1 MKLPTRHLAALL
13 VSAGLLLTGCSGAST
28 GNADGSTT
36 DTPSATATTAE
47 TGGTCDAKVTGAS
60 APASADTTASQ
71 EALGTVGLEGD
82 AKAAPTLTFTA
93 PLAIGSEVVK
103 VVSEGDGDQISAG
116 QLLTFNYIVCDIV
129 TGEKLYSTWGLT
141 PDKDAPETYVLSP
154 DNFGEHLAAAFEG
167 HRVGARLLWA
177 QPGISAEQSATGQAD
192 NGYLYAMTI
201 TGAQTVPESASGA
214 AVAPTDTSLPAIT
227 FTDGKPAVSFP
238 STFTE
243 PIALVIQPLIK
254 GEGATVESGQTVI
267 VKYSGWLTDGT
278 KFDSSWDRTA
288 PNDMFTFQAGIGGVI
303 KGWDQGVVGQQV
315 GSRLLLVVPSDLG
328 YGADGGG
335 DKIPANATLVFVV
348 DILAAY

>member
-13 VSAGLLLTGCSGAST
+13 ASAGLLLAGCSGTST
-28 GNADGSTT
+28 ADTSSSAT
-36 DTPSATATTAE
+36 DTPSTSATAPE
-47 TGGTCDAKVTGAS
+47 TGGTCDAKVTDAS
-60 APASADTTASQ
+60 APASADPTASQ
-71 EALGTVGLEGD
+71 EALGTVGLGGD
-82 AKAAPTLTFTA
+82 ANAAPTVTFTA

-103 VVSEGDGDQISAG
+103 VAREGDGDQIAAG
-116 QLLTFNYIVCDIV
+116 QLLTFNYMVCDIV

-154 DNFGEHLAAAFEG
+154 DNFGETLAAAFEG
-167 HRVGARLLWA
+167 HKVGARLLWA
-177 QPGISAEQSATGQAD
+177 QPGISAEQSTTGKAD

-201 TGAQTVPESASGA
+201 TGAQTIPEEASGA
-214 AVAPTDTSLPAIT
+214 AVTPTDASLPTIT
-227 FTDGKPAVSFP
+227 FTDGKPEVSFP
-238 STFTE
+238 TTFSE
-243 PIALVIQPLIK
+243 PTDLVVQPLIK
-254 GEGATVESGQTVI
+254 GAGPTVESGQTVV